1 MPFLNGIDVFIGYAL
16 THDAAKHPHSFM
28 KKILFLLFG
37 ILCVQGFV
45 PAFGAEAVPA
55 VVHDAFKLDGSVL
68 SPFWAIPFV
77 GIILSIALLP
87 NLLPEFWKNHFGKVS
102 FFWVALVLGGL
113 AIFEGVEVSAYSFL
127 EVMFEQ
133 FLPFI
138 ALLLALYTITGS
150 IRLRGQLVGTP
161 VMNVSILLVGAI
173 LSSWLGT
180 TGAAVLLIRPLINA
194 NLWRKYKVHTLIFFI
209 FIVGNIGGSLTP
221 VGNPPLLMGFISK
234 VPFFWPTAKLLAP
247 TALSVGI
254 LLVVY
259 FVMELYFFKKETA
272 KPVIAEDKSIA
283 IEGGWNFLLLGAV
296 ILAVIVSSVDMGNAF
311 TLCHAAM
318 PVSELLEIGLLVL
331 ITLVS
336 LKISKKEI
344 REANNFTWHPIIEV
358 GKLFAGI
365 FVCMA
370 PLIAMLRAGATGP
383 MKGLINSLAT
393 ADGHPINGLYYW
405 FSGGLSA
412 FLDSAPAYLVFFNTA
427 AAPAAAAGVAPHIYM
442 TQVIPATL
450 IAITAGASF
459 MGAITYIGNA
469 PNMMVNAIAQEYN
482 IKMPSFFGY
491 MAWSV
496 CILVP
501 LFLLIQ
507 FLFL

>member
-1 MPFLNGIDVFIGYAL
+1 
-16 THDAAKHPHSFM
+16 M
-28 KKILFLLFG
+28 KKLLILFLGL
-37 ILCVQGFV
+37 LCIQGFLI
-45 PAFGAEAVPA
+45 PAFSAEAVTA
-55 VVHDAFKLDGSVL
+55 AISANVYELDGSVL
-68 SPFWAIPFV
+68 SPLWAIPFV
-77 GIILSIALLP
+77 GIILSIALIP
-87 NLLPEFWKNHFGKVS
+87 NFFPNFWKNHFGKVS
-102 FFWVALVLGGL
+102 YFWIALVLIGI
-113 AIFEGVEVSAYSFL
+113 AIFQGVAVSAHSLFA
-127 EVMFEQ
+127 VMFEQ

-138 ALLLALYTITGS
+138 ALLIALYTITGS

-161 VMNVSILLVGAI
+161 LVNVIILFIGAL

-194 NLWRKYKVHTLIFFI
+194 NIWRKYKIHTLIFFI
-209 FIVGNIGGSLTP
+209 FIVGNIGGTLTP

-247 TALSVGI
+247 TALSVAI

-259 FVMELYFFKKETA
+259 FVMEMYFYKKEEVKHVVT
-272 KPVIAEDKSIA
+272 EDKSIA
-283 IEGGWNFLLLGAV
+283 IEGGWNFALLLGVIFAV
-296 ILAVIVSSVDMGNAF
+296 LLSSQDYGIAF
-311 TLCHAAM
+311 TILNVPM
-318 PVSELLEIGLLVL
+318 PVSELLEILLLVG
-331 ITLVS
+331 ITVIC
-336 LKISKKEI
+336 LKTGKEETRI
-344 REANNFTWHPIIEV
+344 ANNFSWHPIIEV

-370 PLIAMLRAGATGP
+370 PLIAMLRAGANGP
-383 MKGLINSLAT
+383 MKLLINSLSSP
-393 ADGHPINGLYYW
+393 DGHPINAMYYW

-427 AAPAAAAGVAPHIYM
+427 AAPAGAAGLAPHMYM
-442 TQVIPATL
+442 TQVIPTTL
-450 IAITAGASF
+450 VAITAGASF

-469 PNMMVNAIAQEYN
+469 PNMMVNAIAEEYD

-491 MAWSV
+491 MVWSV

-507 FLFL
+507 YLFL